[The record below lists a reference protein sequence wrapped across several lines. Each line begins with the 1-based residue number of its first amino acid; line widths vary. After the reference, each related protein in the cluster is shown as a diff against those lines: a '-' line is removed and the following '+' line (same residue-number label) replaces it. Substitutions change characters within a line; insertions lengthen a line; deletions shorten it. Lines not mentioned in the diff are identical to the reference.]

1 MLTTHRLYGELLP
14 VRYGHGNSS
23 IQTSLVLSTK
33 LSSNNTGDNLIYNNL
48 TEVIETTNTVGR
60 RMQYS
65 IAGNQ
70 EMSDQS
76 LGNNASS
83 DVYTSLDLVTPT
95 EIDAD
100 SAQKIVLMPPTGD
113 DRNYLPIII
122 SSIAAVAIIVIA
134 VIVIKKKVI
143 GNDKK

>member
-1 MLTTHRLYGELLP
+1 
-14 VRYGHGNSS
+14 
-23 IQTSLVLSTK
+23 
-33 LSSNNTGDNLIYNNL
+33 
-48 TEVIETTNTVGR
+48 
-60 RMQYS
+60 MQYS